1 MQQKKMKHLA
11 VAAAVFATAFSVLGA
26 AQAADLPFGML
37 QNHMNLVVSASDTDK
52 TIEFYGEVLG
62 LERLE
67 DIEISEG
74 PNILRFKSGETEL
87 QFVINQEGHKGLPGG
102 LGSAHGIRLMAL
114 MFPMAKRAAI
124 MERVESHGYKAGKFT
139 DKPTVAY
146 GVVNDH
152 DATQV
157 ELVFF
162 PESRGASVLEGF
174 QIGLNVGDM
183 DAMKTYLSDIMG
195 YEELD
200 DEDLGGGRMK
210 YNAQV
215 GITRVK
221 YFHFGGDVPDH
232 SGLPNEIVGMSM
244 IQHVVSDVDAVRK
257 TITERGGTI
266 HTEPL
271 VIGESVKLMIVEGP
285 DGILFQFIQPLS

>member
-1 MQQKKMKHLA
+1 MQQKKMKHLV
-11 VAAAVFATAFSVLGA
+11 VAAALATALSVLGV
-26 AQAADLPFGML
+26 AQAADLPLGMV
-37 QNHMNLVVSASDTDK
+37 QNHMNLVVSATDAEK
-52 TIEFYGEVLG
+52 TIEFYGTVLG

-67 DIEISEG
+67 DVKFSDDL
-74 PNILRFKSGETEL
+74 NLLRFKIGVTEI
-87 QFVINQEGHKGLPGG
+87 QFLINQEGHKGLPGG

-114 MFPMAKRAAI
+114 MFPVAERAAI

-139 DKPTVAY
+139 ENETVAY
-146 GVVNDH
+146 GVVDDH

-157 ELVFF
+157 ELVFVH
-162 PESRGASVLEGF
+162 ESLGLEASEWF

-183 DAMKTYLSDIMG
+183 DGMKTYLTDVMG
-195 YEELD
+195 YEELA
-200 DEDLGGGRMK
+200 DEDNGGGTMK
-210 YNAQV
+210 YSSQV

-232 SGLPNEIVGMSM
+232 SGTPGEIVGMSM

-266 HTEPL
+266 HTEPY
-271 VIGESVKLMIVEGP
+271 VIGELLKHMVVEGP
-285 DGILFQFIQPLS
+285 DGILFQFIQLLH